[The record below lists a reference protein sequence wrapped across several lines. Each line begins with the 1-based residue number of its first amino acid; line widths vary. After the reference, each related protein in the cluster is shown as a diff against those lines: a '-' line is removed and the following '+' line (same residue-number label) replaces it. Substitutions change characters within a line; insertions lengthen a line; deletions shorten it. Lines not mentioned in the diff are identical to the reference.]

1 MASKRKT
8 TKTKTP
14 QKVKLPKVNFNFKN
28 LKEKFPKIKIN
39 KKYIGGAL
47 LAIILGITF
56 FRFKNLVVAAMVN
69 GEPISRFKIIS
80 ELEKRSGSQALD
92 SIITQTLISQ
102 EAKKQNINVTQTEI
116 DNQINS
122 LENSLKSQGQDLNSA
137 LATQGM
143 TKEDLIT
150 QISLQKMVEKLVGKD
165 IEIKDQQIDD
175 YIKANKDTFPKDEK
189 PEDIRSK
196 VKNQLFQQALSQKFQ
211 TWITDLKSKA
221 HITYFIK
228 Y

>member
-8 TKTKTP
+8 TKIPEKI
-14 QKVKLPKVNFNFKN
+14 KLSKANFNFKN
-28 LKEKFPKIKIN
+28 LKENFKKFKIN
-39 KKYIGGAL
+39 KKYLGGAL
-47 LAIILGITF
+47 LAVILGITF
-56 FRFKNLVVAAMVN
+56 FHFKNLVIAGVVN
-69 GEPISRFKIIS
+69 GEPISRLKIIS

-102 EAKKQNINVTQTEI
+102 EAKKQNVSVTQAEI
-116 DNQINS
+116 DNQIKS
-122 LENSLKSQGQDLNSA
+122 LEDSLKSQGQDLNTA
-137 LATQGM
+137 LSTQGM
-143 TKEDLIT
+143 TKDDLIT

-189 PEDIRSK
+189 PEIIRSK
-196 VKNQLFQQALSQKFQ
+196 VKNQLFQQALSEKFQ
-211 TWITDLKSKA
+211 SWITDLKAKA